1 MEEFLKKKGPTL
13 VLVAEP
19 ESAAFPDP
27 ETQPAPDPAA
37 DIEALAE
44 QNRSLR
50 RKLRDTVRVANG
62 CYHALERKNAEAGET
77 ERKLR
82 WALLIERSAHAQTKS
97 NPKGIQMLPT
107 AEEVQARLAKE
118 EERQAQAEHRR
129 QDAIE
134 EGLKR
139 DLLRRIEREQDDARR
154 DKEAKEE
161 QVRRDRYLARLDQAR
176 PARWAAAK
184 ALAVSRG
191 HEQPTRADL
200 KDAWCGVCPG
210 HVCRQ

>member
-1 MEEFLKKKGPTL
+1 LEL
-13 VLVAEP
+13 
-19 ESAAFPDP
+19 ES
-27 ETQPAPDPAA
+27 QLAPDPAA
-37 DIEALAE
+37 DFEALAE
-44 QNRSLR
+44 QNCILK
-50 RKLRDTVRVANG
+50 RKLRDTVWVANG
-62 CYHALERKNAEAGET
+62 CYRALESKKAEAVET

-82 WALLIERSAHAQTKS
+82 WALLIERSAHARTKR
-97 NPKGIQMLPT
+97 NPKDIRMGPT
-107 AEEVQARLAKE
+107 AEEIQERLAMEK
-118 EERQAQAEHRR
+118 ERQAQAERRR
-129 QDAIE
+129 QEAIE

-139 DLLRRIEREQDDARR
+139 DLLRRIEREEEVARR

-161 QVRRDRYLARLDQAR
+161 QARRDRFLARLDQER

>member
-1 MEEFLKKKGPTL
+1 M
-13 VLVAEP
+13 
-19 ESAAFPDP
+19 
-27 ETQPAPDPAA
+27 
-37 DIEALAE
+37 
-44 QNRSLR
+44 
-50 RKLRDTVRVANG
+50 
-62 CYHALERKNAEAGET
+62 
-77 ERKLR
+77 
-82 WALLIERSAHAQTKS
+82 
-97 NPKGIQMLPT
+97 
-107 AEEVQARLAKE
+107 AKE

-176 PARWAAAK
+176 PARWVAAN

-191 HEQPTRADL
+191 HKQLTRADL

-210 HVCRQ
+210 HVCRR